1 MSPGFS
7 TVNNNPYSL
16 ASQSTVSSLAI
27 QFKYEFALLFYNKRD
42 NYSLVHFCVHTDDLA
57 VLDDDFRYVEGGGV
71 F

>member
-7 TVNNNPYSL
+7 TVNSNPYSL

-27 QFKYEFALLFYNKRD
+27 QFKYEFALLFYNKMD
-42 NYSLVHFCVHTDDLA
+42 KYGLVHFCVHTGDLA
-57 VLDDDFRYVEGGGV
+57 VLDDDVGYEEGGGV